1 MFAAIKQFFSMITV
15 LFSAGERTAKA
26 LDNMAAWAEES
37 SGQFNDMARNER
49 ALKLEIHK
57 AKFKVLKENVDEVA
71 KLELENDRKHQEA
84 LRQKE
89 LGNSTQAD

>member
-37 SGQFNDMARNER
+37 SGQFNDVARNER
-49 ALKLEIHK
+49 ALKLAVHK
-57 AKFKVLKENVDEVA
+57 AKLKELEKTVEEVA
-71 KLELENDRKHQEA
+71 KLELDADRKHQEA
-84 LRQKE
+84 MRAKE
-89 LGNSTQAD
+89 LAKG

>member
-37 SGQFNDMARNER
+37 SGQFNDTARSER
-49 ALKLEIHK
+49 AIKLAIHK
-57 AKFKVLKENVDEVA
+57 AKHAELEKTIDEVA
-71 KLELENDRKHQEA
+71 KLELEADRKHQEA
-84 LRQKE
+84 LRAKE
-89 LGNSTQAD
+89 LSQ

>member
-37 SGQFNDMARNER
+37 SGQFNDVARNER
-49 ALKLEIHK
+49 ALKLAIHK
-57 AKFKVLKENVDEVA
+57 AKFKALEANIEEVA
-71 KLELENDRKHQEA
+71 KLELEQDRKHQEA
-84 LRQKE
+84 LRAKE
-89 LGNSTQAD
+89 LAK